1 VEVDEQRLKMRCS
14 HVQRH
19 LRLALSDWYAF
30 LSRRSLDSDSWAYD
44 VDWWMKNVPNMLDI
58 PWAHRDLYDYVRR
71 PGMLGV
77 FLRQVDEVCLS
88 MDRTDDQ
95 EDFPSSVFQL
105 RDSLNDLSREL
116 EDEEL
121 AV

>member
-1 VEVDEQRLKMRCS
+1 VEVDDHRVKLRCS

-30 LSRRSLDSDSWAYD
+30 LSRRALDSDSWNYN

-58 PWAHRDLYDYVRR
+58 PWAHEDLYGYVTR
-71 PGMLGV
+71 PGMIAV
-77 FLRQVDEVCLS
+77 FARQVDEVCLS
-88 MDRTDDQ
+88 MKRCEEQ
-95 EDFPSSVFQL
+95 VDFPGSVFQL
-105 RDSLNDLSREL
+105 RDSLDDLIKEL
-116 EDEEL
+116 EDADV

>member
-58 PWAHRDLYDYVRR
+58 PWAHKDLYDYVRR